1 MGKKFIKIIA
11 EHHTDGTIRPVS
23 IDWNGRNLT
32 IDKISDVRQA
42 ASLKV
47 GGQGIRYTCKI
58 CGKDVY
64 LFCDDGFWFVEKL
77 YK

>member
-1 MGKKFIKIIA
+1 MEKKFIKVIA
-11 EHHTDGTIRPVS
+11 EHNIDGAIRPVS

-32 IDKISDVRQA
+32 VDKISDIRQA
-42 ASLKV
+42 ASLKG

-64 LFCDDGFWFVEKL
+64 LFCDEGLWFVEK
-77 YK
+77 Y

>member
-1 MGKKFIKIIA
+1 MEKKFIKVIA

-23 IDWNGRNLT
+23 IDWNGRKLS
-32 IDKISDVRQA
+32 IDKISDIRQA
-42 ASLKV
+42 ASLKG

-64 LFCDDGFWFVEKL
+64 LFCDEGRWFIEK
-77 YK
+77 Y

>member
-1 MGKKFIKIIA
+1 MEKKFIKVIA
-11 EHHTDGTIRPVS
+11 EHHTDGTIRPVA

-32 IDKISDVRQA
+32 VDKISDIRQA
-42 ASLKV
+42 ASLKG

-64 LFCDDGFWFVEKL
+64 LFCDEGLWFVEK
-77 YK
+77 Y